1 MSIALKTIPQAGPGG
16 DGRATVNFSSA
27 GLNAGAGE
35 VAIADPGA
43 GKAIAIDQINVHY
56 PANDT
61 LTIREDTT
69 TVIGLLTF
77 LTTAHQYSYKPT
89 QPLLLSANTELNLK
103 SGGGNAIA
111 GQIDYHIITT

>member
-1 MSIALKTIPQAGPGG
+1 MSIALKTVPHAGPGG

-35 VAIADPGA
+35 VAIVDPGA
-43 GKAIAIDQINVHY
+43 GFAIAIDQIKVHY

-69 TVIGLLTF
+69 TIIGPLTF

-89 QPLLLSANTELNLK
+89 QPLLLTANTELNLK
-103 SGGGNAIA
+103 SGGANSIS
-111 GQIDYHIITT
+111 GQIDHHIVKT